1 MNRLEDT
8 AQPDRILFLF
18 VDGLGLRSAA
28 PDNPVNEAN
37 CPTLCGLIQG
47 HSVPL
52 DACLGVDGFP
62 QSATGQ
68 AALFTGVNVARELG
82 RHVSG
87 FPGPHLREV
96 IERDNL
102 FLALARRG
110 ISCKFANGYDGL
122 AIEEIAGRRLRSV
135 TTVMALTVPGTI
147 STQDDLLAGFA
158 VSEDLTRHGIRTR
171 GFDGP
176 PIDPEEAAGHLA
188 ALSARNRFTLFEYF
202 QTDRMGHSRDIGR
215 AAAVLHS
222 YDRFLARLVD
232 LLRGA
237 RTLLLLT
244 SDHGNIEQMPE
255 HTHTRNPVPLVAFG
269 PGEAEFR
276 QGLEGLTDVVPRVL
290 QFLVP

>member
-1 MNRLEDT
+1 MSRLEDT

-28 PDNPVNEAN
+28 PNNPVNEAN
-37 CPTLCGLIQG
+37 CPTLCGLIRG

-52 DACLGVDGFP
+52 DACLGVDGVP

-82 RHVSG
+82 RHISG
-87 FPGPHLREV
+87 FPGPQLRDV
-96 IERDNL
+96 IEHNNL
-102 FLALARRG
+102 FLALAQRG
-110 ISCKFANGYDGL
+110 IPCKFANGYYGL
-122 AIEEIAGRRLRSV
+122 SIKEIAGRRMRSV
-135 TTVMALTVPGTI
+135 TTVMALTVPDSI

-176 PIDPEEAAGHLA
+176 PIEPEEAAGHLA
-188 ALSARNRFTLFEYF
+188 ALSSRNRFTLFEYF
-202 QTDRMGHSRDIGR
+202 QTDRMGHSRDIER
-215 AAAVLHS
+215 AAAVLRS

-232 LLRGA
+232 LLLES

-244 SDHGNIEQMPE
+244 SDHGNIEHMPE

-276 QGLEGLTDVVPRVL
+276 RGLGCITDVMQRVL